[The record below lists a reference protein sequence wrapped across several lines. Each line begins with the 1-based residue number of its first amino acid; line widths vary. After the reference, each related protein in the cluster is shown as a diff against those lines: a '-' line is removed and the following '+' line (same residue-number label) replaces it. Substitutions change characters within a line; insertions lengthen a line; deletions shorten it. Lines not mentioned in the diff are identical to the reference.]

1 MFGLKTQIL
10 DTKSKD
16 ILRKSLG
23 LFISKQHQSHSVGR
37 INSDELQAMMD
48 QIESI
53 TELLYLKY
61 TDT

>member
-10 DTKSKD
+10 DSESKD

-23 LFISKQHQSHSVGR
+23 VFISKQHQSHFDGR
-37 INSDELQAMMD
+37 LDGEELQAVLD
-48 QIESI
+48 TVEEICD
-53 TELLYLKY
+53 LLYLKH